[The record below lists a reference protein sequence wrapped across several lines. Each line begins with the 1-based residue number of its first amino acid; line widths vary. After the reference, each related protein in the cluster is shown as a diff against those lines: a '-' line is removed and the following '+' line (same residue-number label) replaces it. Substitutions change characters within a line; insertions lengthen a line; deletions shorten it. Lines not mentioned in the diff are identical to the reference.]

1 MVELVIINYKLL
13 NFQKITEDIFSFHLQ
28 VQLIDDS
35 WFFII

>member
-13 NFQKITEDIFSFHLQ
+13 NFLKITEDFFHL

-35 WFFII
+35 WFL